1 MGGGHPE
8 GGELHHL
15 LLWGGQS
22 GVAQA
27 AGDSG
32 SGGGGGVVRDILLKY
47 GAYIN
52 KTQYFRLRLSYEVD
66 ILRELRVSG

>member
-15 LLWGGQS
+15 LLGGGQS

-27 AGDSG
+27 AGEG
-32 SGGGGGVVRDILLKY
+32 GGRGGGGGIVRHILLKY
-47 GAYIN
+47 EAWMN
-52 KTQYFRLRLSYEVD
+52 KTKYFRLRRSDDTV
-66 ILRELRVSG
+66 